1 MERPLPKPGDIFLH
15 FKNRKY
21 EIITI
26 ALHSETEEVLVIY
39 RALYGE
45 HKICARPLQMFMSEV
60 DHVKY
65 PNVAQKW
72 RFELLLEKDLME
84 SAENRL

>member
-26 ALHSETEEVLVIY
+26 AHHSETEEVLVIY
-39 RALYGE
+39 KALYGE

-72 RFELLLEKDLME
+72 RFELLLEKT
-84 SAENRL
+84 